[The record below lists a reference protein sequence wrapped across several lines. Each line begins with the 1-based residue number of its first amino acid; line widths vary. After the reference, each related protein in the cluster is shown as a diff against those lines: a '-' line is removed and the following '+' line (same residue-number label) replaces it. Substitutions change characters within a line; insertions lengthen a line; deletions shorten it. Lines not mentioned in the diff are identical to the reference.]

1 MGKISRKDFF
11 KKACVAGACICGF
24 SSLFIAEGKAQTQ
37 IDEPVDDKL
46 KMVRSWLSVLLENIN
61 RELDEESRRNILKG
75 CAVVHYEQLNMDEVL
90 SPYVGN
96 LSAFMAFLESNWGW
110 KVSYDTESETLI
122 ADENKDYCVC
132 PIINTR
138 SEEHTSELQSRENLV
153 CRLLLE
159 KKNKGSAE
167 AIHKKEETHRMA
179 EAMRAFA
186 HFR

>member
-61 RELDEESRRNILKG
+61 RELDEESRRNILKA

-132 PIINTR
+132 PIINTKKDSAQGVVCYC
-138 SEEHTSELQSRENLV
+138 SEGFA
-153 CRLLLE
+153 E
-159 KKNKGSAE
+159 KMFSKVTGKPTTARVISSVQRGDDRCVYRIS
-167 AIHKKEETHRMA
+167 
-179 EAMRAFA
+179 
-186 HFR
+186 FRR